1 MMLRAVLIVTAM
13 LCVQT
18 ALAEQRSPAETSEL
32 ANEALL
38 RELESRYQACIA
50 AAQRGDLDTYL
61 RLRTETSRHRPPT
74 LDAQR
79 IRLLAVLLPPLST
92 LDFVRLDA
100 NDRTARA
107 LYRWRKGD
115 AAQYSVLVFRVE
127 QGEWKLDD
135 FSVRRTPVSAARAA
149 AHATPP
155 AAAAPA
161 SALRDSDPPT
171 QSEQLLRNWQSGRPD
186 PLRQLDAP
194 RL

>member
-1 MMLRAVLIVTAM
+1 MMLRAVLILTTVLYA
-13 LCVQT
+13 QT
-18 ALAEQRSPAETSEL
+18 ALAGSRSTGDAPEL
-32 ANEALL
+32 ASAALL
-38 RELESRYQACIA
+38 RELELRYNACIA
-50 AAQRGDLDTYL
+50 AARRGDLDSYL
-61 RLRTETSRHRPPT
+61 RLRTEASRNRPPA

-79 IRLLAVLLPPLST
+79 IRLLATLLPPLST

-127 QGEWKLDD
+127 RGEWKLDD
-135 FSVRRTPVSAARAA
+135 FSVRRTPVSAAGAA
-149 AHATPP
+149 THAAPS
-155 AAAAPA
+155 AAAARP

-186 PLRQLDAP
+186 PLRELDAP